1 VERVRVTTEA
11 MVSRKGVA
19 LAVSLD
25 VTNAFNTIPWDG
37 IMEALERYRVPPYLV
52 RLIRSYL
59 NDRWIA
65 YTAKNGE
72 EKRPVECGV
81 PQGSVLGPILWIT
94 AYDSVLRCPMPP
106 GTDMVCY
113 ADDTLVLAGDRGWY
127 ETQRL
132 AETAVACA
140 VRAIRRLGLNVSP
153 TKSEALGFSDHRTRG
168 TPPPELCVDIDG
180 EEVPVRSQMR
190 YLGLTIDSG
199 WTFGPH
205 FDLLVPKVTAA
216 ANALCGL
223 LPNIGGAGTGVH
235 RLYEGV
241 IRSRVLCGAPIWAG
255 DLMANRRSLTLLR
268 RLHRTTAIRITRGCR
283 TISHASVLAA
293 SPPFELQALALRQV
307 YDRLRD
313 PGSGDG
319 ETQPTNCDRP
329 IQDVRREAKRRL
341 WERWRFQLLEED
353 TTRPHRA
360 VRAILRNWEAWRDRG
375 GVPLK
380 FRMTQVLTGHG
391 VFGEYLLKIQ
401 REVTICHHCQ
411 EEEDT
416 AHNTHWSAAQRGK
429 NHAAYYASPS
439 AIG

>member
-1 VERVRVTTEA
+1 MTQSSDAPCHRAQTWCA
-11 MVSRKGVA
+11 MQTPPWSWLGAAGGTRHRGSRRP
-19 LAVSLD
+19 
-25 VTNAFNTIPWDG
+25 PWH
-37 IMEALERYRVPPYLV
+37 A
-52 RLIRSYL
+52 
-59 NDRWIA
+59 
-65 YTAKNGE
+65 
-72 EKRPVECGV
+72 
-81 PQGSVLGPILWIT
+81 Q
-94 AYDSVLRCPMPP
+94 
-106 GTDMVCY
+106 
-113 ADDTLVLAGDRGWY
+113 
-127 ETQRL
+127 
-132 AETAVACA
+132 CA
-140 VRAIRRLGLNVSP
+140 MRRLGLNVSP
-153 TKSEALGFSDHRTRG
+153 TKSEALGFSDRRTRG
-168 TPPPELCVDIDG
+168 APPPELCVYIDG
-180 EEVPVRSQMR
+180 EEVPVRSQIR
-190 YLGLTIDSG
+190 YLGLTIDSR

-223 LPNIGGAGTGVH
+223 LPNIGGAGTRVH

-241 IRSRVLCGAPIWAG
+241 IRSRVLYGAPIWAG

-268 RLHRTTAIRITRGCR
+268 WLHRTTAIRIARGCR
-283 TISHASVLAA
+283 TISHAAASVLAV
-293 SPPFELQALALRQV
+293 SPPFELQALALQQV

-319 ETQPTNCDRP
+319 ETQATNCDRP

-341 WERWRFQLLEED
+341 WERWRTQLLEED

-380 FRMTQVLTGHG
+380 FRMAQVLTGHG

-411 EEEDT
+411 RRKIR
-416 AHNTHWSAAQRGK
+416 HNTHWSAAQRGK
-429 NHAAYYASPS
+429 NHAVYYASPS